1 MAVMALTPVRG
12 RDFLMF
18 SILLSWTLFYSCC
31 FWSMCISFSC
41 RCQKVSKG
49 LFSVVK
55 KLLLFWSFWSHHM
68 TLMIEVLKWTS
79 SGSPY
84 LPLPTSGWGQIRD
97 VDIKHEHSPNNEV
110 SVWAKFSVCPEQFSF
125 SYSWIRR
132 CQMDNK
138 HKPLRGAA
146 KKKILVSDESLL
158 LKLL

>member
-1 MAVMALTPVRG
+1 
-12 RDFLMF
+12 MF

-31 FWSMCISFSC
+31 FWSLCISFSC

-68 TLMIEVLKWTS
+68 TLMIDVLKWTS

-110 SVWAKFSVCPEQFSF
+110 SVWAKFSVFVFVSVFERGSKEENSCFRWEPPFKAPLESPKIKRQ
-125 SYSWIRR
+125 SWKWSGWINF
-132 CQMDNK
+132 DK
-138 HKPLRGAA
+138 
-146 KKKILVSDESLL
+146 
-158 LKLL
+158 